1 MIKELGINW
10 QINVEQKI
18 LDTFFEKHISLFP
31 NSAGDI
37 ETLIFSIKMEHAR
50 RVFCSDPSERRKIT
64 EVDINNA
71 LRTYIENKE
80 KKVKVKKSDFNMMYI

>member
-1 MIKELGINW
+1 
-10 QINVEQKI
+10 
-18 LDTFFEKHISLFP
+18 
-31 NSAGDI
+31 
-37 ETLIFSIKMEHAR
+37 MEHAK